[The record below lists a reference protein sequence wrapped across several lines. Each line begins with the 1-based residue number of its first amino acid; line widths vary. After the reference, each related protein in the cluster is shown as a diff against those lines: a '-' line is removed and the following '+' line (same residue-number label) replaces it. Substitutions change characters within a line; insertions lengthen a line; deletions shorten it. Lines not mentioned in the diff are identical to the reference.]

1 MASRAL
7 AASSGV
13 RTLPSASRRS
23 RTSSRR
29 CRGTSGAGGSMKR
42 SYMSYRP
49 SRPIS
54 RASRNPAVVRSPVLA
69 PLRSISALVASVVP
83 WMRAATLAGPRPASW
98 RRVSTP
104 CSTAW
109 AGSLG
114 VVRSLPTLTA
124 PVASSTSTRSVKVP
138 PMSTPMREP
147 PRLVALIRGKCTG
160 SRLQDAEKGPSA
172 EVRRPRPH
180 AHAGR
185 TGAGGEASE
194 SGDPGERERARET
207 TPRVRPS
214 GAASHLDLFEHPAA
228 FSATCQRKKR
238 SSAT

>member
-1 MASRAL
+1 MAMASTPWARSAAMASRAL

-13 RTLPSASRRS
+13 RTLPSASSRS

-83 WMRAATLAGPRPASW
+83 WMRAATLAGLRPASW
-98 RRVSTP
+98 SRVSTP

-147 PRLVALIRGKCTG
+147 PRLFALMGGKCTG
-160 SRLQDAEKGPSA
+160 SRRCRHLAGYLL
-172 EVRRPRPH
+172 VRAPV
-180 AHAGR
+180 
-185 TGAGGEASE
+185 
-194 SGDPGERERARET
+194 SGSPG
-207 TPRVRPS
+207 
-214 GAASHLDLFEHPAA
+214 
-228 FSATCQRKKR
+228 
-238 SSAT
+238 